1 MKQRSTTPVSRFSS
15 GLATKSL
22 IVAVAVLAV
31 TAAPLQLFGNS
42 MVSAVDY
49 EAQKAAIRKQ
59 INGYQAEA
67 GKLSDKADTLQNK
80 LNKLANEKATIQAQ
94 IDLSETQYKKLK
106 KDITANEKKIAEN
119 KVALGETIAT
129 MYVDDSISPLEMLA
143 SSNSIGDYV
152 DKQEY
157 RSTVRDNLSKTI
169 DEVQALKKKLEQQ
182 KVAVERELK
191 NQQNQRELLAQKEAE
206 QGKLLAQ
213 TRGKEAEYKK
223 IAADKRAELSAVQAA
238 QARANCEASGGNWAG
253 GNCNFPSWSGGGGS
267 GIPGGGG
274 YPGMWANAPINAYVD
289 DWGLYSRQCVSYVAW
304 KVASTGRFVP
314 HFGGMGNAN
323 QWEGTVSG
331 YGISSGSTPRA
342 GAAAVLYVG
351 EYGHVMYVE
360 SVNGDGTI
368 TVSDYNLAW
377 DGLYRNYT
385 RSASGLTYLYF

>member
-1 MKQRSTTPVSRFSS
+1 MKHRSTTPVSRRFVSK
-15 GLATKSL
+15 TL
-22 IVAVAVLAV
+22 IAVVTLVAISAV
-31 TAAPLQLFGNS
+31 PLQLIGS
-42 MVSAVDY
+42 SPVQAVDY

-59 INGYQAEA
+59 ISGYQAEA
-67 GKLSDKADTLQNK
+67 GKLSAQADTLQNK
-80 LNKLANEKATIQAQ
+80 LNVLANEKATIQAQ
-94 IDLSETQYKKLK
+94 IDLSQNQYDQLK
-106 KDITANEKKIAEN
+106 KEIKQNEQKIAEN

-143 SSNSIGDYV
+143 SSDSIGDYV

-157 RSTVRDNLSKTI
+157 RATVRDNLNKTI
-169 DEVQALKKKLEQQ
+169 KDIKVLKKKLEEQ

-191 NQQNQRELLAQKEAE
+191 NQQNQRELLASKEAE
-206 QGKLLAQ
+206 QQKILAE
-213 TRGKEAEYKK
+213 TRGKEANYKK
-223 IAADKRAELSAVQAA
+223 IAADKQAELSAVQAA
-238 QARANCEASGGNWAG
+238 QARANCQASGGNWSG
-253 GNCNFPSWSGGGGS
+253 GNCTFPSWSGGGGS

-274 YPGMWANAPINAYVD
+274 YPGVWANAPINAYVD

-304 KVASTGRFVP
+304 KIASTGRFVP

-323 QWEGTVSG
+323 QWEGTVAG
-331 YGISSGSTPRA
+331 YGISSGSTPKR

-385 RSASGLTYLYF
+385 RSASGLTYIYF